1 VSTLGDI
8 IENFPAPVGSRS
20 GTPEGRGSWP
30 LNWPI
35 GRPRPEQNTDSPLR
49 QTTLGRGIVSE
60 RTINTPSPQR
70 GLFGFL
76 FSKYDA
82 GDRTPTSRLMADS
95 MGEGKGSDGRPRR
108 RCCGLPL
115 WLCIALGVLIV
126 MIVVAAV
133 VTPIILI
140 RRQNAPTMAVSVSQ
154 CQVSQPCQNNGVS
167 VLVNNSTRC
176 ACLCAGGFTGAQCQ
190 TLDSSCGPIASIA
203 GGPND
208 TSIGSAIQPLIQVAQ
223 QNFSSQFTLSSQRIV
238 ERFAA
243 DNVSC
248 TLENSLVNL
257 NGSTSADIGFARVN
271 DASPL
276 NASGTAVRLIR
287 TAIWTTTTITTT
299 LTSTFTTTV
308 PFMVT
313 SQSTWTSF
321 TPSVTTAT
329 FTTRLP
335 SSTFAVATRTVVSG
349 PTATGLSSQNLVF
362 GRCVILAVVQESGV
376 ASAAAIQRLLESAI
390 DRGVNVIQD
399 TVSGLTIDLSAETVS
414 GLKND

>member
-1 VSTLGDI
+1 
-8 IENFPAPVGSRS
+8 
-20 GTPEGRGSWP
+20 
-30 LNWPI
+30 
-35 GRPRPEQNTDSPLR
+35 
-49 QTTLGRGIVSE
+49 
-60 RTINTPSPQR
+60 
-70 GLFGFL
+70 
-76 FSKYDA
+76 
-82 GDRTPTSRLMADS
+82 
-95 MGEGKGSDGRPRR
+95 
-108 RCCGLPL
+108 
-115 WLCIALGVLIV
+115 

-140 RRQNAPTMAVSVSQ
+140 RRKAAPAMAVNQSQ
-154 CQVSQPCQNNGVS
+154 CQLSQPCQNNGVS

-176 ACLCAGGFTGAQCQ
+176 ACLCAAGFTGAQCQ
-190 TLDSSCGPIASIA
+190 TLDSSCRSIASIE

-223 QNFSSQFTLSSQRIV
+223 QNFSSQFILSPQQIV

-248 TLENSLVNL
+248 TLQNSLVNL
-257 NGSTSADIGFARVN
+257 NGSTSADIGFAQVI
-271 DASPL
+271 SPSEPSL
-276 NASGTAVRLIR
+276 NATGTAVRLIR
-287 TAIWTTTTITTT
+287 TAVWTTTTVTTT

-321 TPSVTTAT
+321 TTRVTTAT
-329 FTTRLP
+329 VTSQLP
-335 SSTFAVATRTVVSG
+335 SSTFVVATRTVVSS

-376 ASAAAIQRLLESAI
+376 ASAVAIQQLMESAI

-399 TVSGLTIDLSAETVS
+399 TVSGLTIDLLAETVT
-414 GLKND
+414 GLQSD